1 MEFRSIVVDTMKL
14 ATTTWALLM
23 LLAGGLSASDE
34 TAPKHLPTV
43 VILATGGTIAGFGA
57 TSTTTVGYKAAT
69 VPVDAL
75 IQAVPDLK
83 NIANVRGEQVFQIA
97 SQNMT
102 NEQWLTLAK
111 RVNELTH
118 QTDVDGIVITHGTDT
133 MEETAYFLD
142 LVVKSDKP
150 VVLVGAM
157 RPSTALSA
165 DGPINLYNA
174 VLVAG
179 NRDAAGKGVLVCLDD
194 EINGARDVT
203 KTNTSTAETFKAPE
217 LGLLG
222 YVQGSRVAFYRL
234 PTRKHTAN
242 SEFDLSNID
251 KLPDVEIV
259 YGYENVSRT
268 AIDALSAAH
277 VDGIVYAGVGD
288 GNPSE
293 TTEKALADARQ
304 NGVLIVRSA
313 RVGNG
318 IVARNNEVNDDQRD
332 FVVSDTLNPQKAR
345 ILLMLAL
352 TKTKDTKEIQRMF
365 YEY

>member
-1 MEFRSIVVDTMKL
+1 MKL
-14 ATTTWALLM
+14 SSITWAALTL
-23 LLAGGLSASDE
+23 LLADGLSASDQ
-34 TAPKHLPTV
+34 TVAKHLPTI
-43 VILATGGTIAGFGA
+43 VILATGGTIAGSGA

-75 IQAVPDLK
+75 IQAVPELK
-83 NIANVRGEQVFQIA
+83 NIAQVRGEQVFQIA

-102 NEQWLTLAK
+102 NDNWLKLAK
-111 RVNELTH
+111 RVNELF
-118 QTDVDGIVITHGTDT
+118 QQPDVDGVVVTHGADT
-133 MEETAYFLD
+133 LEETAYFLD
-142 LVVKSDKP
+142 LVVKSEKP

-179 NRDAAGKGVLVCLDD
+179 DKEAAGKGVLVCLDD
-194 EINGARDVT
+194 EINAARDVT

-234 PTRKHTAN
+234 PARRHTTK
-242 SEFDLSNID
+242 SEFDRSAVD
-251 KLPDVEIV
+251 KLPEVEIV

-268 AIDALSAAH
+268 AIDALVAAH

-293 TTEKALADARQ
+293 TTEQALADARRS
-304 NGVLIVRSA
+304 GVIVVRSA

-318 IVARNNEVNDDQRD
+318 IVARNAEVNDDQRD

-352 TKTKDTKEIQRMF
+352 TRTKDTKEIQRMF

>member
-1 MEFRSIVVDTMKL
+1 MKL
-14 ATTTWALLM
+14 ATTIWALLM

-34 TAPKHLPTV
+34 TTPKHLPTV
-43 VILATGGTIAGFGA
+43 VILATGGTIAGSGA

-133 MEETAYFLD
+133 LEETAYFLD

-179 NRDAAGKGVLVCLDD
+179 NQDAAGKGVLVCLDD

-217 LGLLG
+217 LGSAMFKGAVLHFIACRPASIPRI
-222 YVQGSRVAFYRL
+222 VSSTFPTSISFPMSRLCTATRTSRERRSTRL
-234 PTRKHTAN
+234 APLTSTESFTPESGMVIRPRPPKRRWPTRARMACSSSGAPASAT
-242 SEFDLSNID
+242 ELS
-251 KLPDVEIV
+251 P
-259 YGYENVSRT
+259 
-268 AIDALSAAH
+268 
-277 VDGIVYAGVGD
+277 GI
-288 GNPSE
+288 
-293 TTEKALADARQ
+293 TR
-304 NGVLIVRSA
+304 
-313 RVGNG
+313 
-318 IVARNNEVNDDQRD
+318 
-332 FVVSDTLNPQKAR
+332 
-345 ILLMLAL
+345 
-352 TKTKDTKEIQRMF
+352 
-365 YEY
+365 